1 MIAEQVRNLA
11 RRSLAAISPA
21 LLQELIRWRSLREHD
36 RRETRK
42 WSERTAI
49 VVACPDNARI
59 PRHPGAGKL
68 SRGFITM
75 FNGIK
80 VVADGYYGRHM
91 TRLLRANLGSH
102 EPQEEL
108 VFAEVLKQMR
118 PGARMLECGAYWGFY
133 SVWFLQQVSGGEA
146 WMVEPDAE
154 NLEVGLRNLRAN
166 NVSAGLIQAF
176 VGRDPAPGT
185 LDTISVDEFLRREN
199 IGRLDILH
207 ADIQGAELDMLAG
220 SERALKAMSIDF
232 LFISTHGGELHERCE
247 AALKAHRYEVPVS
260 IPPERSFSV
269 DGLIVACRPGALAR
283 PLPIPSMRLEPGGSG
298 RL

>member
-1 MIAEQVRNLA
+1 RGPVQQSLRAHLGFPAWARIRFPGAALRARSRDYSGHRGLGFDRMIAEQVRNLA

-146 WMVEPDAE
+146 W
-154 NLEVGLRNLRAN
+154 
-166 NVSAGLIQAF
+166 
-176 VGRDPAPGT
+176 
-185 LDTISVDEFLRREN
+185 
-199 IGRLDILH
+199 
-207 ADIQGAELDMLAG
+207 
-220 SERALKAMSIDF
+220 
-232 LFISTHGGELHERCE
+232 
-247 AALKAHRYEVPVS
+247 
-260 IPPERSFSV
+260 
-269 DGLIVACRPGALAR
+269 
-283 PLPIPSMRLEPGGSG
+283 
-298 RL
+298 